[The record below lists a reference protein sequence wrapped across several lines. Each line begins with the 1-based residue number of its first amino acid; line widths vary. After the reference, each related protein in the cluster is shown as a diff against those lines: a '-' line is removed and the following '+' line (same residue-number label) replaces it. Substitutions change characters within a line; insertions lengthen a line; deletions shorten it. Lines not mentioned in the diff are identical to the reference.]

1 MDEKKTQKPIEEAT
15 EVVNVMASPEL
26 LAMLTGQWSPPVQVR
41 AWPPTDL
48 CRYWSLEIR
57 TAQP

>member
-1 MDEKKTQKPIEEAT
+1 MSDKPPEDAT
-15 EVVNVMASPEL
+15 ETVTIMASPEL
-26 LAMLTGQWSPPVQVR
+26 LAQLTGQWSPPVQVR

-57 TAQP
+57 TVPAP